1 MMKINKTVEKAVE
14 ELAMEWD
21 DGGGL
26 NSHIVIRIKDIA
38 KKMHTQ
44 YWKYRNSLLPKIQKW
59 FKDLP
64 PFDTERFSPAFIKRI
79 EIDEKSYMVT
89 ISHGMYD
96 AYGHFVEGGHLGGS
110 GCLLCLDRK
119 K

>member
-1 MMKINKTVEKAVE
+1 MEINKTVEKAVE

-21 DGGGL
+21 DRGGL
-26 NSHIVIRIKDIA
+26 NKHIVIRIKDIA
-38 KKMHTQ
+38 KRMHTQ
-44 YWKYRNSLLPKIQKW
+44 YWKYRDSLLLMIQKW

-64 PFDTERFSPAFIKRI
+64 PFNAERFSPAFIKRI
-79 EIDEKSYMVT
+79 EINKKSYMVT
-89 ISHGMYD
+89 LSHGMRD
-96 AYGHFVEGGHLGGS
+96 EYGHFVEGGYLGGS